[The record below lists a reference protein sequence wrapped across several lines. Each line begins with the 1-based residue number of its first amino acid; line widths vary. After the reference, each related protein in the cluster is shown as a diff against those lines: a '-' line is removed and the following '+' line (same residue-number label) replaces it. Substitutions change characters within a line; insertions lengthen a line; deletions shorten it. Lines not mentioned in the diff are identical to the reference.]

1 MKTQLTTRYVL
12 CVALLIAML
21 CGSLWAQTPGPS
33 FLDDFSDGDAMDGS
47 PVNWLPTWG
56 VDATGYVL
64 TLEGMK
70 AGGGMATDLDGSY
83 YFYRDVSITVQIKRT
98 SDQTNGEWV
107 SGLVVRWTE
116 GATGGYSDG
125 RRERPVAIGSRSDLP
140 IGSGSATGIATS
152 CVAQVSPSMSMS
164 RS

>member
-116 GATGGYSDG
+116 GATGGYWI
-125 RRERPVAIGSRSDLP
+125 EVRPPNRL
-140 IGSGSATGIATS
+140 
-152 CVAQVSPSMSMS
+152 
-164 RS
+164 